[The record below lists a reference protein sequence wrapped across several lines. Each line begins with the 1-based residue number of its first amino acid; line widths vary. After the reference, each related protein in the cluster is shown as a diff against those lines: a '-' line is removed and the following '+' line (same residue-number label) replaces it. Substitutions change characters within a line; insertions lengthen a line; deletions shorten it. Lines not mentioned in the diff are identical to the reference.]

1 MNSENDEYRAKTLQ
15 FGRSTPRES
24 PRFSRSPRET
34 ELIHEYCADAAILPE
49 CAKDAQHEA

>member
-1 MNSENDEYRAKTLQ
+1 MMNIEQKPFNSAAAHLD
-15 FGRSTPRES
+15 PRETV
-24 PRFSRSPRET
+24 ET